1 MIAVR
6 LRFSEPTATVQYS
19 PKQWRDLTKVC
30 WAIVESAIVVEM
42 WSHQSRYCGKLTLEH
57 NGCDIYSM
65 LPLIVSHNLRILHP
79 SPGAF
84 GGVLGLNTHAF
95 RRIPHP
101 LEPF

>member
-30 WAIVESAIVVEM
+30 WAIVESTIVVEM

-65 LPLIVSHNLRILHP
+65 LPPIVSHRSSYLAPLAWHIRVHASCEDTRFPVNA
-79 SPGAF
+79 SPF
-84 GGVLGLNTHAF
+84 
-95 RRIPHP
+95 
-101 LEPF
+101 